1 VLIAAKRGSGI
12 EKAAYGGEESMM
24 DGEEVVVCV
33 CVGVWSLEFGV
44 WRMRMRMCLSREWPD
59 GVAGAG
65 AGTQADGTND
75 RS

>member
-33 CVGVWSLEFGV
+33 CVGVWSLEDEDEDVF
-44 WRMRMRMCLSREWPD
+44 
-59 GVAGAG
+59 VAGNGPMGLQEQEQEQERMERTIEAK
-65 AGTQADGTND
+65 
-75 RS
+75 S